1 MFKLTKEIILEYLSS
16 IKEELN
22 QDGIVE
28 IGLFGSYA
36 KDKADLAS
44 DIDIVICSSESF
56 LKKFRGFEGAIY
68 LDDLRQRI
76 MKHFKIQV
84 DICDTFSMNEERKKN
99 LLESAI
105 YV

>member
-44 DIDIVICSSESF
+44 DIDIVIC
-56 LKKFRGFEGAIY
+56 
-68 LDDLRQRI
+68 
-76 MKHFKIQV
+76 
-84 DICDTFSMNEERKKN
+84 
-99 LLESAI
+99 
-105 YV
+105 